1 VADEENRTPGSDLLA
16 RGVEAHLG
24 ERLKSARPL
33 GGGCIGEVYR
43 VELEDGTPLVAKVD
57 RKSESHLEREAY
69 MLRYL
74 REKSDLPVPKVY
86 HGSESLLLMAFVEGD
101 SRFSEGA
108 ERHAAELLARLH
120 EVTWDSYGHERD
132 TLIGSLDQPNPPTES
147 WVEFFR
153 DQRLLYLAGVAHD
166 AGRLPAE
173 DLERVERLAERLDE
187 YLEEPERPS
196 LIHGDVWSANVLA
209 RDDWITAFLDPAIYH
224 ADPEIELSFI
234 SLFNSFGDVFFE
246 RYAEIRGIRDGF
258 FEERRDL
265 YNLYPLLVHVYFFGG
280 GYLNSVRNILSRF
293 GL

>member
-1 VADEENRTPGSDLLA
+1 VVDEENRPPGSDLLA

-24 ERLKSARPL
+24 GRLKSARPL

-57 RKSESHLEREAY
+57 RKGESHLEREAY

-74 REKSDLPVPKVY
+74 RERGALPVPEVY
-86 HGSESLLLMAFVEGD
+86 HGSEMLLLMEFVEGN
-101 SRFSEGA
+101 SRFSEGT
-108 ERHAAELLARLH
+108 ERHAAELLAGLH
-120 EVTWDSYGHERD
+120 EITWDSYGHERD
-132 TLIGSLDQPNPPTES
+132 TLIGSLDQPNRPTKS

-153 DQRLLYLAGVAHD
+153 EHRLLYLARVAHE

-173 DLERVERLAERLDE
+173 DLVRVSRLAERLDE

-209 RDDWITAFLDPAIYH
+209 EGDRITAFLDPAIYH

-234 SLFNSFGDVFFE
+234 SLFNSFGDAFFE
-246 RYAEIRGIRDGF
+246 RYREIRGIKDSF

-280 GYLNSVRNILSRF
+280 SYLDSVRATLRRF